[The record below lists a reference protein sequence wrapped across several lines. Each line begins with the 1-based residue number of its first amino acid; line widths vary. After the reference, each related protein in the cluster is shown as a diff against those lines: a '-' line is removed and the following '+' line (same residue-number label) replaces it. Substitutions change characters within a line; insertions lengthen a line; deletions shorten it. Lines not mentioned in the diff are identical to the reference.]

1 MPVKKVLKV
10 LKNKVK
16 TSAFKKTDAMDK
28 ALEEFDDY
36 INLGIKPAPLQ
47 GPDLKP
53 APKTKKLRKPIKM
66 SVEERT
72 SGLLK
77 EGRDYKT
84 GSEGE
89 YISLKDEIPEKFA
102 KGGLIKGLP
111 KLAKKGWR

>member
-53 APKTKKLRKPIKM
+53 TLKQRIQVEKRRQDEEYYEAVTLKKVDKKAQYKM
-66 SVEERT
+66 
-72 SGLLK
+72 LL
-77 EGRDYKT
+77 
-84 GSEGE
+84 
-89 YISLKDEIPEKFA
+89 F
-102 KGGLIKGLP
+102 
-111 KLAKKGWR
+111 